1 MAADAEGGPSSPFG
15 TLFFIVL
22 AIVLVLILVFGMSS
36 APFEPS
42 FLNIEYF
49 FDKFASFGEDK
60 LGWNTGG
67 IGDFIYNL
75 KLLAGFLSIFFTGLG
90 FWLFLRLLEMEGEHA
105 EHVYHHAIDS
115 HAVHAGSGEAPFMD
129 RLFYGEDADLMEKKV
144 GETPTQSVPYYEGET
159 FSQSQVVQQQEKPGT
174 HRWNMV
180 LKHIR
185 SENPSDWKLAIIEA
199 DTILDAMT
207 EGAGFPGLTLGERLR
222 NADPG
227 LFRTLQSAGDA
238 HGVRNR
244 IAHDGSGFQ
253 LTTRER
259 DHVIRLY
266 EDVFREFDY
275 I

>member
-1 MAADAEGGPSSPFG
+1 MSADAEGGSSSPFG
-15 TLFFIVL
+15 SLFFIVL
-22 AIVLVLILVFGMSS
+22 GIVLVLMLVFGMSS

-42 FLNIEYF
+42 FLNLEYF

-75 KLLAGFLSIFFTGLG
+75 KLLSGFLSIFFTGLA

-115 HAVHAGSGEAPFMD
+115 HQVHAGSGEAPFME
-129 RLFYGEDADLMEKKV
+129 RLFYGEDADLMSKSSQDV
-144 GETPTQSVPYYEGET
+144 VATPMSTAQSPEHE
-159 FSQSQVVQQQEKPGT
+159 QEPLEKPGA
-174 HRWNMV
+174 HRWSMV
-180 LKHIR
+180 LKHAR

-227 LFRTLQSAGDA
+227 LFRTLRQAGDA

-253 LTTRER
+253 LTPRDR